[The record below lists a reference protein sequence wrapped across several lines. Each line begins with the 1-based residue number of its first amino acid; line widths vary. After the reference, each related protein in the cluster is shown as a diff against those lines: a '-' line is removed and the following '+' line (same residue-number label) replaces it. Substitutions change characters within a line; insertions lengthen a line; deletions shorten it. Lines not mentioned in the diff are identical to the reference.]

1 MAMRP
6 ALKKIV
12 NLLKENKSLTN
23 IDGYYTAFFERIKDA
38 SKFEEFIKKH
48 CIHLRNPVLIKA
60 GTKWTSKSSSGTIH
74 GKFKVDCKAIGVV
87 KYVGTQL
94 VLDKRSSIS
103 NVCEEL
109 GGELDYLEQLSVLD
123 TELLEKIAN
132 EL

>member
-12 NLLKENKSLTN
+12 NLLKESKSLLDIN
-23 IDGYYTAFFERIKDA
+23 GYYTAAKDE
-38 SKFEEFIKKH
+38 SKREKFIKKH
-48 CIHLRNPVLIKA
+48 CIHLRNPVPIKA
-60 GTKWTSKSSSGTIH
+60 GTKWTLKTSGTIH
-74 GKFKVDCKAIGVV
+74 GEFKVDCKVIGIVD
-87 KYVGTQL
+87 YIGTQL

-103 NVCEEL
+103 NQCEAL
-109 GGELDYLEQLSVLD
+109 GGELDYLESLSALD

>member
-12 NLLKENKSLTN
+12 NLLKESKTLSGIN
-23 IDGYYTAFFERIKDA
+23 GYYTAVKDE
-38 SKFEEFIKKH
+38 SKLENFIKKH

-60 GTKWTSKSSSGTIH
+60 GTKWTLKSSGTIH
-74 GKFKVDCKAIGVV
+74 GEFKVDCKVIGVV
-87 KYVGTQL
+87 DYIGTQL

-103 NVCEEL
+103 NHCEAL
-109 GGELDYLEQLSVLD
+109 GGELDYLESLSALD
-123 TELLEKIAN
+123 TELLEKIAS

>member
-12 NLLKENKSLTN
+12 NLLKENKSLRD
-23 IDGYYTAFFERIKDA
+23 IDGYYTAVKDA

-60 GTKWTSKSSSGTIH
+60 GTKWTSKSNSGTIH
-74 GKFKVDCKAIGVV
+74 GKFKVDCKVIGVV
-87 KYVGTQL
+87 NHIGTQL
-94 VLDKRSSIS
+94 VLDKRSSII

-109 GGELDYLEQLSVLD
+109 GGELEYLEELSVLD

>member
-12 NLLKENKSLTN
+12 NLLKGNKPLTD
-23 IDGYYTAFFERIKDA
+23 IDGYYTAVKDA
-38 SKFEEFIKKH
+38 SKREKFIKKH
-48 CIHLRNPVLIKA
+48 CIHLRNPVSIKA
-60 GTKWTSKSSSGTIH
+60 GTKWIAKSNSGTIH
-74 GKFKVDCKAIGVV
+74 GKFKVDCKVIGVV
-87 KYVGTQL
+87 NYIGTQV

-103 NVCEEL
+103 NFFQCEEL
-109 GGELDYLEQLSVLD
+109 NGGLDYLEQLSSLD